1 MISANRGEEGRGKQD
16 DPLLS
21 IFSVV
26 TGLLLLSLLLRD
38 LIFGIP
44 SPALTG
50 EPLGTKWQ
58 ERGEPGSQGSQ
69 EGARATIP
77 SWPSGKKGEVPAT
90 RERSMINLILSGMH
104 ERLPG

>member
-69 EGARATIP
+69 EGARASTELAGHQ
-77 SWPSGKKGEVPAT
+77 GKRGKFPQLGKEV
-90 RERSMINLILSGMH
+90 
-104 ERLPG
+104 